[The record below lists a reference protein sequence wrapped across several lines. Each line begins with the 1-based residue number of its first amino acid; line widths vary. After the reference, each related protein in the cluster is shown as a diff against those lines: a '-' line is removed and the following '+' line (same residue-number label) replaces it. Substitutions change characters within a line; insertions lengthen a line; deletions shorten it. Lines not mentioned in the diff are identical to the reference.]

1 MSGGKDGSYVTYYC
15 KEKLKLDVLC
25 VTINP
30 PMRSSLGYKN
40 LENFKKNN
48 IDLIEINLPSEAHR
62 KLNYFGFVNSG
73 RPLYGWLIS
82 IITGVHRVA
91 HNFNVDLIMYGE
103 DGETEYGGV
112 SKLKNKAIFDF
123 DFAKKIYFSGE
134 YSSALKLLSTK
145 DKYWW
150 TIPEKCK
157 IKMTHW
163 SYFENWDS
171 YRNFVISKKY
181 MGYEESKK
189 KCRHLYKFWSKR
201 YLII

>member
-1 MSGGKDGSYVTYYC
+1 
-15 KEKLKLDVLC
+15 
-25 VTINP
+25 
-30 PMRSSLGYKN
+30 
-40 LENFKKNN
+40 
-48 IDLIEINLPSEAHR
+48 
-62 KLNYFGFVNSG
+62 
-73 RPLYGWLIS
+73 
-82 IITGVHRVA
+82 
-91 HNFNVDLIMYGE
+91 MYGE

-189 KCRHLYKFWSKR
+189 ISAYANFDQNDTSLYDLHYYLMYLKFGFGRATQDIGIDIRRSNDKR
-201 YLII
+201 TRLKLVKIYDNEFPEYALRIFRIF